1 MKYSF
6 IYTGLLSMIFLL
18 SSCQGVVSNSLV
30 MFTKPQP
37 SETQDMPKFPLSLQ
51 GVYISADE
59 SQIVKIND
67 KGLFI
72 NNTLIATYHKDSVD
86 NYFYKKDDYYY
97 IKEDNLVADDSL
109 KFTGERLND
118 SIKLKTLMNVDTLF
132 LLNENNKLRRNN
144 EQYFLNVMKS
154 NDVWDVKKIEK
165 INNILIVST
174 IADSSKI
181 SYLRN
186 MTKSS
191 DTATIF
197 NLSRK
202 QFTDFLH
209 SDGFSKRDTVYRI
222 TD

>member
-6 IYTGLLSMIFLL
+6 IYTGMLSMIFLL
-18 SSCQGVVSNSLV
+18 SSCKGIVSDSLV

-37 SETQDMPKFPLSLQ
+37 SETQDILKFPLSLQ

-72 NNTLIATYHKDSVD
+72 DNTLFATYHKDSVD
-86 NYFYKKDDYYY
+86 NYFYKNGNYYY
-97 IKEDNLVADDSL
+97 LKEDNLVADDSL

-118 SIKLKTLMNVDTLF
+118 SIKLKTLMNIDTLF
-132 LLNENNKLRRNN
+132 LINENNKLRRNN

-154 NDVWDVKKIEK
+154 DDVWDVKIIEK

-181 SYLRN
+181 SYLRS

-191 DTATIF
+191 DTTIIF

-202 QFTDFLH
+202 QFTDFLL